1 MTTRA
6 RPFRSLR
13 SIRAVLGPTALTVA
27 CAGSASGQLT
37 PDQARA
43 WVDRH
48 RWEAVQQL
56 GILGSFRAVA
66 SDPEGLAA
74 ARVHLRERLDGH
86 GFETREMSGG
96 GVPAVFA
103 RRLVGEGRPTLL
115 IYFHYDGQEV
125 DPARWNSDPFTP
137 TLFGP
142 DGTRVG
148 EIATLPRGPAL
159 DDDARAY
166 GRAVAD
172 DRGPIS
178 AFLMALDM
186 LEAEGAELS
195 FNVKLFLEGDE
206 ESSSPGLRS
215 ILENPEYRE
224 LLRADALGIL
234 DAPMFQ
240 SDDPTIYL
248 GTRGIVTADLT
259 VYGATGPLHSGH
271 YGNWAVNPA
280 IELGKLIAS
289 MYDPDG
295 RVAVQGYY
303 DDRTPLTEAEK
314 ASLVRLPRV
323 EEEIQ
328 REFGIPVTYGGGQ
341 RLFDLLTYPSLNVRG
356 MQSMYVG
363 GQARTVV
370 PAEATAA
377 LDLRLVPGQDD
388 DAALARVRRH
398 IEAQGYLV
406 LDGPPTGAD
415 RARGKPLA
423 ALVRRP
429 GGYPSFRTPIEN
441 EMVQR
446 MMGVV
451 ERASGAPPVVL
462 PTIGGSGPLV
472 LFEEVL
478 GLPPFGVA
486 TYNHDSNQ
494 HSPNENIRL
503 GDYFR
508 AIRIFGVM
516 LATFGGAVS

>member
-1 MTTRA
+1 MTRSRPSRSPRTRRLA
-6 RPFRSLR
+6 
-13 SIRAVLGPTALTVA
+13 LGATVA
-27 CAGSASGQLT
+27 AVAQASPAAAQLT

-43 WVDRH
+43 WVDAH

-56 GILGSFRAVA
+56 GTLGSFHAVA

-74 ARVHLRERLDGH
+74 TRAHLRERLEGH

-103 RRLVGEGRPTLL
+103 RRLVGEERPTLL

-125 DPARWNSDPFTP
+125 DPSRWTSDPFTP
-137 TLFGP
+137 TLFAP
-142 DGTRVG
+142 DGARVG
-148 EIATLPRGPAL
+148 AVAAISRGTDL
-159 DDDARAY
+159 DDEARAY
-166 GRAVAD
+166 GRAIAD

-186 LEAEGAELS
+186 LDAEDAQLS

-215 ILENPEYRE
+215 ILENPEYRS
-224 LLRADALGIL
+224 LLQADALAIL

-259 VYGATGPLHSGH
+259 VYGASGPLHSGH

-280 IELGKLIAS
+280 IELAKLIAS
-289 MYDPDG
+289 MYGSDG
-295 RVAVQGYY
+295 HVAVEGYY
-303 DDRTPLTEAEK
+303 DGRTPLTDAEQ
-314 ASLVRLPRV
+314 AALARLPRV
-323 EEEIQ
+323 EEQIQ
-328 REFGIPVTYGGGQ
+328 REFGIPVTYGGGE

-388 DAALARVRRH
+388 DAALAKVRRH
-398 IEAQGYLV
+398 LEGQGYLV
-406 LDGPPTGAD
+406 LEGPPTGAD
-415 RARGKPLA
+415 RARGMPLA

-429 GGYPSFRTPIEN
+429 GGYPSFRTPVEN

-451 ERASGAPPVVL
+451 ERASGASPVVL

-472 LFEEVL
+472 LFQQVL

>member
-1 MTTRA
+1 MTIRA
-6 RPFRSLR
+6 RPFRSFRTLH
-13 SIRAVLGPTALTVA
+13 AVLALTFVTA
-27 CAGSASGQLT
+27 ASGRSTAAQLT

-43 WVDRH
+43 WVDTH

-56 GILGSFRAVA
+56 GTLGSFRAVA
-66 SDPEGLAA
+66 SDPAGLAA
-74 ARVHLRERLDGH
+74 ARGHLRERLEEH
-86 GFETREMSGG
+86 GFDTREMSGG

-103 RRLVGEGRPTLL
+103 QKLVGSGRPTVL

-125 DPARWNSDPFTP
+125 DPSRWDSDPFTP
-137 TLFGP
+137 TLFAP
-142 DGTRVG
+142 DGSR
-148 EIATLPRGPAL
+148 IGPVTGLSTTARL
-159 DDDARAY
+159 DDEARAY
-166 GRAVAD
+166 GRAIAD

-186 LEAEGAELS
+186 LADQGAELS

-215 ILENPEYRE
+215 ILESPENRS
-224 LLRADALGIL
+224 LLEADALAIL

-259 VYGATGPLHSGH
+259 VYGARGPLHSGH

-280 IELGKLIAS
+280 IELSKLVSS
-289 MYDPDG
+289 MFDPDG
-295 RVAVQGYY
+295 RVAVPGYY
-303 DDRTPLTEAEK
+303 DDRTPLTDAER
-314 ASLVRLPRV
+314 AALARLPRV
-323 EEEIQ
+323 EDELQ
-328 REFGIPVTYGGGQ
+328 REFGIPVTYGAGE

-356 MQSMYVG
+356 MQAMYVG

-370 PAEATAA
+370 PADATAA

-388 DAALARVRRH
+388 VAALAKVRRH
-398 IEAQGYLV
+398 IEGQGYVV
-406 LDGPPTGAD
+406 LEGPPTDAD
-415 RARGKPLA
+415 RAKGKPLA
-423 ALVRRP
+423 SLVRRP

-478 GLPPFGVA
+478 GLPPFGLA

-516 LATFGGAVS
+516 LATLGGAVS